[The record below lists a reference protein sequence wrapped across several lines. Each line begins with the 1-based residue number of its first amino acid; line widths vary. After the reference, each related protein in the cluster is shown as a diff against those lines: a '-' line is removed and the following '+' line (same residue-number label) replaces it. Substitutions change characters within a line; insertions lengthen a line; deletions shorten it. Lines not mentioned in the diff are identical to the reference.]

1 MCGKGFIK
9 SSGLTQHM
17 RRHTR
22 LLSKINENVKKSND
36 EQNDLLVE
44 YMEKDVADN
53 NKKQKD
59 VIICYGESSESLTEY
74 LDS

>member
-1 MCGKGFIK
+1 
-9 SSGLTQHM
+9 M
-17 RRHTR
+17 RRHTK

-44 YMEKDVADN
+44 YIKMEKGVEDT
-53 NKKQKD
+53 NKKQKK
-59 VIICYGESSESLTEY
+59 VIICYGESSEPLTEY